1 LARQGCNSA
10 RQAYAYRPLRVR
22 STDRVDQRFHGLL
35 VTAACDGSA
44 GLRSHRPGRNRES
57 WRSPRGPAHRVDP
70 RGSVVGLLTHA
81 KVNNDIEGIVMA
93 ATTKCGRG
101 HRQPVPL
108 RRRRVHLLQL
118 VDQST
123 HAGHLLEFTST
134 AVTVH
139 PTP

>member
-1 LARQGCNSA
+1 MTPAGELLARQGCNSA

-44 GLRSHRPGRNRES
+44 VLRSHRPGRNRES

-81 KVNNDIEGIVMA
+81 KVNNDIEGIVMEATTNVAA
-93 ATTKCGRG
+93 ATGKPFRYDGEYVYYNWSTKARTQGTYSNA
-101 HRQPVPL
+101 
-108 RRRRVHLLQL
+108 RRPR
-118 VDQST
+118 
-123 HAGHLLEFTST
+123 
-134 AVTVH
+134 
-139 PTP
+139 